1 MKTLFLALALVIAT
15 AAPSMAVEFNNST
28 VGGFSSR

>member
-1 MKTLFLALALVIAT
+1 MKTLFIALALIVAT

-28 VGGFSSR
+28 VHAFGSR